1 MAKRTPRTLKAE
13 QARGI
18 RNARLVAMKRLFS
31 GLGDLTDREK
41 KCLAAVRE
49 DIEAGPA
56 LRFLAKKARRT
67 EEHLIRN
74 FVMAVWGGEVL
85 RTGLGGRRPGDSEP
99 EELLNFAA
107 SLFETAETIRKL
119 NGQRYWQPE
128 CPHTAVFQEDDTQRE
143 RITGIVWVQRAKPRA
158 FEETKRAFENLPRTL
173 EMYAKSLRHKVAP
186 EFHSRRRDRREG
198 NIQHRMV
205 TDLLEYMRSLTGG
218 MYREKVAAILRVIS
232 PMAGVPA
239 VEAESL
245 RKRDRR
251 KRGLA

>member
-18 RNARLVAMKRLFS
+18 RKARLVAMKRLLR

-41 KCLAAVRE
+41 KCLAAVRQ

-56 LRFLAKKARRT
+56 LRFLAKKARRR

-85 RTGLGGRRPGDSEP
+85 RAGLGGRRPGDSEP
-99 EELLNFAA
+99 EELLNLAA
-107 SLFETAETIRKL
+107 SLFETAETVRKL
-119 NGQRYWQPE
+119 NGQRYWHPE
-128 CPHTAVFQEDDTQRE
+128 CPSAAVFQENEIQRE
-143 RITGIVWVQRAKPRA
+143 RIAENFWVQRPKPRA
-158 FEETKRAFENLPRTL
+158 FEETKRAFENLPHTL
-173 EMYAKSLRHKVAP
+173 EMYAKNLRHKVAP
-186 EFHSRRRDRREG
+186 EFHSRMRHRREG

-205 TDLLEYMRSLTGG
+205 GDLLQYIHSLTGR
-218 MYREKVAAILRVIS
+218 MYRDKVAAILRVIN
-232 PMAGVPA
+232 PIAGVAA